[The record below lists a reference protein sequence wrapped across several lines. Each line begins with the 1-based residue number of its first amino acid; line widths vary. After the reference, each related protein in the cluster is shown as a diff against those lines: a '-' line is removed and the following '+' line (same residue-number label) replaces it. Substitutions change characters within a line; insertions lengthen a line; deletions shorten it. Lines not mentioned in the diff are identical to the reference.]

1 MALCYDSKEM
11 LEYKGLL
18 EKEKKMNELLA
29 NVFTAMVI
37 DENEKN
43 YFVQKNGQTFRLS
56 KEEGEHTIGEAV
68 EGFGYQNQK
77 QENRFTTVI
86 PKSRIGH
93 YAFGTVTSSRKDLG
107 VFVDI
112 GLPDKDF
119 VVSLDELPTMTELW
133 PKKGDQLM
141 IALRVDAKDRIWGS
155 LAEERIFKSLS
166 KHGSEELKNKNIS
179 GIAYRLKLTGTYLL
193 TDDFYIGFIHP
204 SERYREPRLGEKLEG
219 RVVGTR
225 PDGVLNVSLKPRAHE
240 AISDDA
246 QMILTILER
255 SADQQIAFTDK
266 SDPDEI
272 MRAFGISKGA
282 FKRAIGNLL
291 KQGLI
296 QQEDGVTKLAKKS
309 N

>member
-1 MALCYDSKEM
+1 MITKKSWKT
-11 LEYKGLL
+11 KPFI
-18 EKEKKMNELLA
+18 KREKKMNELLA

-68 EGFGYQNQK
+68 EGFAYQNQK
-77 QENRFTTVI
+77 QENRFTTQI

-93 YAFGTVTSSRKDLG
+93 YAFGTVTSSRRDLG
-107 VFVDI
+107 VFVDV

-133 PKKGDQLM
+133 PKKGDHLM
-141 IALRVDAKDRIWGS
+141 IALKVDAKDRIWGS
-155 LAEERIFKSLS
+155 LADEKIFKSLS
-166 KHGSEELKNKNIS
+166 KLGTDELKNKNIS
-179 GIAYRLKLTGTYLL
+179 GTAYRLKLTGTYLL
-193 TDDFYIGFIHP
+193 TDDYYLGFIHP
-204 SERYREPRLGEKLEG
+204 SERYREPRLGEHLEG

-225 PDGVLNVSLKPRAHE
+225 PDGVLNISLKPRAHE

-255 SADQQIAFTDK
+255 SADHQIALTDK
-266 SDPDEI
+266 SEPEEI
-272 MRAFGISKGA
+272 MSAFGISKGA

-291 KQGLI
+291 KQRLI
-296 QQEDGVTKLAKKS
+296 KQEDGVTKLIEKS